1 MKDLFSSRFV
11 VGFAIFSLAGCA
23 VGPNYQ
29 APQDPIPAQ
38 FQSAAAGTS
47 ATATDDTSLQTWWA
61 RFNNEQLNQLVGL
74 AITNNRDVR
83 AAIAS
88 IRAARAEHR
97 VTYYDF
103 APIVTA
109 QGAYNRVRTTQGS
122 VPPGGARNYDVYD
135 TGFDATWELDV
146 FGRVR
151 RNVEAT
157 RADLA
162 SVEAVRDDLLVS
174 VTAETARAYL
184 ELRGLMNELRVAR
197 RNAENQKATLELTVK
212 LLEGGRG
219 TDLDVARAQ
228 AQFDTTRA
236 GIPQLEGAISRDEHR
251 LAVLTGRVP
260 EGLTQQVAIDSS
272 IAELPSVSLGDP
284 AALLRRRPD
293 IRAAERRLAAATAR
307 IGVATADLFPRF
319 TVGGSLGLSASTPGG
334 LGREGAQH
342 FSLGPNI
349 SWAFLDSPRR
359 YQLVKAAGARA
370 ESQIETYRQTVL
382 LALEDTENALTNYG
396 REKERRDLLAN
407 AVKASDRAAALAR
420 QRFEQGTANF
430 LEVLDAERVKL
441 QAEAA
446 LASSQTQTAT
456 DLIALFKS
464 LGGGWKP
471 QESHDR

>member
-1 MKDLFSSRFV
+1 MKDYFSIRFFV
-11 VGFAIFSLAGCA
+11 AVAVLSLVGCA
-23 VGPNYQ
+23 VGPDYKVPQ
-29 APQDPIPAQ
+29 VSAPGQ
-38 FQSAAAGTS
+38 FQSTAEGTS
-47 ATATDDTSLQTWWA
+47 VLSTNESSLQTWWA
-61 RFNNEQLNQLVGL
+61 RFNDEQLNQLVGL
-74 AITNNRDVR
+74 AITNNRDVKS
-83 AAIAS
+83 AIAS
-88 IRAARAEHR
+88 IKAARAEHG
-97 VTYYDF
+97 VTYYNF

-109 QGAYNRVRTTQGS
+109 EGGYSRVRTTRS
-122 VPPGGARNYDVYD
+122 VVPPNGARNYDVYD
-135 TGFDATWELDV
+135 ASFDATWELDL

-157 RADLA
+157 KADLA

-174 VTAETARAYL
+174 VTAETARTYL
-184 ELRGLMNELRVAR
+184 ELRGLVNELRVAQ
-197 RNAENQKATLELTVK
+197 RNAENQKATLDLTVK

-228 AQFDTTRA
+228 AQLNTTRA
-236 GIPQLEGAISRDEHR
+236 GIPQLEGAISRNEHR
-251 LAVLTGRVP
+251 LAVLTGRPP
-260 EGLTQQVAIDSS
+260 EGLTQQLALSPLPG
-272 IAELPSVSLGDP
+272 ELPSVSLGDP

-319 TVGGSLGLSASTPGG
+319 TVGGTIGLSASTVGG

-396 REKERRDLLAN
+396 REQERRDLLAG

-420 QRFEQGTANF
+420 QRFDQGTANF

-446 LASSQTQTAT
+446 LASSQTETAT
-456 DLIALFKS
+456 DLIALFKA
-464 LGGGWKP
+464 LGGGWK
-471 QESHDR
+471 QE